1 VLNIFLAFFLSL
13 TLTIVGA
20 VLYVFY
26 PVISA
31 YKSALFN
38 SRDHVGGVGGIV
50 VVVGGASESLL
61 VVFLLFEPILFLLIF
76 ALLQRRRS
84 AAVPVKSQ
92 TV

>member
-26 PVISA
+26 PVVSA

-38 SRDHVGGVGGIV
+38 SRDHVGGVGGI
-50 VVVGGASESLL
+50 VVGGASESLL